1 MTDKDYIIIVQC
13 DIVKERCS
21 GYFCERAFHHRR
33 DAFGIYSPE
42 KTYRTIQMT
51 CGGCCGRALHR
62 KLGHLVRKI
71 KDKEGVDRSRLVVQ
85 LSSCITHD
93 NYHGPACP
101 HLGYLRIL
109 ISRLGLDVVE
119 GTVISEKAESRRKA
133 GVYRPSPASP

>member
-21 GYFCERAFHHRR
+21 GYFCERAFHYRR

-62 KLGHLVRKI
+62 KLSHLVRKI
-71 KDKEGVDRSRLVVQ
+71 KEKEGVDRSRLVVQ

-101 HLGYLRIL
+101 HLGYLRSL

-133 GVYRPSPASP
+133 GIYRPSPASQ